1 MKVYQEFE
9 KRLEERYRKLY
20 GGKACAAKIEKA
32 RRNLL
37 IKCAAFVMLICA
49 AAAYDLLLGAESA
62 GNLKLG
68 SGGQILEIQRPDP
81 KTGSVSFSTEVVIQ
95 GPDGKETKEYYITI
109 DPIGKKEEQ
118 QPADSLEK
126 TEAEKNEQQMRQVIA
141 QLNADTASERVRLP
155 DHLETGERL
164 IWKQVQD
171 TSLPLYFIMALAA
184 AALIYKMRFYEIEKE
199 EKQAAESIVREL
211 PEFINKLV
219 LLLNAGVVLNTAFL
233 KAVDDRMK
241 RGRAPDYFYT
251 QLERVCRSVQ
261 EVNGS
266 LHQELRRFAKR
277 SGVKELMRIS
287 NIISDN
293 VSKGADL
300 AEKLKKENDLLW
312 FSRKQQSEEKGRLA
326 ETKLTLPLV
335 ILLSVLILI
344 TIAPAL
350 MGM

>member
-9 KRLEERYRKLY
+9 RRLEERYRKLY
-20 GGKACAAKIEKA
+20 GGKACGKKIEKV

-37 IKCAAFVMLICA
+37 IECSVLVLVICA
-49 AAAYDLLLGAESA
+49 AAAFELLTGTENTS
-62 GNLKLG
+62 NLKLG

-81 KTGSVSFSTEVVIQ
+81 KTGSVSFSTEVVIE
-95 GPDGKETKEYYITI
+95 GSNGKETREYYITI
-109 DPIGKKEEQ
+109 DPVGKKEEP
-118 QPADSLEK
+118 QPADPSEK
-126 TEAEKNEQQMRQVIA
+126 TEAEKNEEQMRRVIA
-141 QLNADTASERVRLP
+141 QLNADTASQRVRLP

-164 IWKQVQD
+164 IWKHVND
-171 TSLPLYFIMALAA
+171 TSLPLYLIMALAA
-184 AALIYKMRFYEIEKE
+184 GAFVYKMRFYEIEKE
-199 EKQAAESIVREL
+199 EKNAVESIVREL
-211 PEFINKLV
+211 PEFINKLI

-241 RGRAPDYFYT
+241 RGRESGYFYT
-251 QLERVCRSVQ
+251 QLEQICRSVQ
-261 EVNGS
+261 QANGA

-312 FSRKQQSEEKGRLA
+312 FARKQQSEEKGRLA